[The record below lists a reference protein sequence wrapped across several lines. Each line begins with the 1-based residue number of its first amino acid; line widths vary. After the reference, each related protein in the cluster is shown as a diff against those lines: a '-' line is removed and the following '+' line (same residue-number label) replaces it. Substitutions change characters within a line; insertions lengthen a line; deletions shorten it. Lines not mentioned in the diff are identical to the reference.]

1 MNFYPPFVL
10 TILDQ
15 VGVVNVD
22 LKCTDNENLPHWY
35 VATVT
40 NWGSWDKWRKCGKNQ
55 AICGI
60 QTLVKKDDSSNE
72 SALNDMNLFCCDI
85 V

>member
-1 MNFYPPFVL
+1 MNFYPSFVR

-40 NWGSWDKWRKCGKNQ
+40 NWGSWDGWKNCAKNQ
-55 AICGI
+55 AVCGI
-60 QTLVKKDDSSNE
+60 QTLVEGTEAGDE